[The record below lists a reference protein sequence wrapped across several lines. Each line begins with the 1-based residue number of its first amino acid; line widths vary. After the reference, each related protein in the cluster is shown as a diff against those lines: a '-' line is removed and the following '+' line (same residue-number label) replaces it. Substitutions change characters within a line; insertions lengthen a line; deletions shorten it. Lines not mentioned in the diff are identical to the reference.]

1 MFISKNKGIF
11 LFMISVMLLLA
22 GNRATAAG
30 ISEIKTIQHV
40 YLNNEFVGS
49 VTDEAEIEKIVAD
62 KIAEAEA
69 DYPDYT
75 FDSETQL
82 AFVGEE
88 VFSDEVKVDQVLK
101 GIDDQLKVKADAYE
115 INIDNQVVAYVPSKE
130 DAEEVVRRIAL
141 LYVDEE
147 EYAEY
152 ESSKRESESD
162 TVETLKEPGSRI
174 LNIEFSHPIT
184 FNETAVDPKK
194 IMTVSK
200 TLSMIEEGKEEK
212 AIYKVKEDEE
222 LEEVANKHDM
232 DLTQLLELNPD
243 LNKDNGLKAG
253 ESVYVTQSTPYVNVM
268 VEREVLKEEGIPFEK
283 KVKKDDDLL
292 KDELVIEQEGNDGV
306 QAFTYTV
313 EETNGKKISETIVKK
328 EVTEKAITEITRKGT
343 KVIPSNG
350 SGTYSWPADGG
361 YISSK
366 QGQRWGKLHKGIDIA
381 RPTTRTITAADHGIV
396 EFAGDSGG
404 YGNKVII
411 NHNNGFKTLYA
422 HLDSIDVKA
431 GQKVGKGMKI
441 GMMGSTGHSTG
452 VHLHFEVYKN
462 GSLANP
468 LNYISQ

>member
-11 LFMISVMLLLA
+11 LFTISVILLLS

-30 ISEIKTIQHV
+30 VSEITTIQHV

-49 VTDEAEIEKIVAD
+49 VTDEAEIEKIVED
-62 KIAEAEA
+62 KVAEAEA

-88 VFSDEVKVDQVLK
+88 VFSEEVKEDQVLK
-101 GIDDQLKVKADAYE
+101 EIDDQLDVKADAYE
-115 INIDNQVVAYVPSKE
+115 ISIDNQVVAYVPSKE
-130 DAEEVVRRIAL
+130 DAEEVVEKITL

-152 ESSKRESESD
+152 ESSKNESD

-174 LNIEFSHPIT
+174 LNIEFSLPIS
-184 FNETAVDPKK
+184 FNETTVDPDE
-194 IMTVSK
+194 IMTVNK

-212 AIYKVKEDEE
+212 AIYVVKEDEE
-222 LEEVANKHDM
+222 LEEIANKHDM
-232 DLTQLLELNPD
+232 DIIQLLELNPGLD
-243 LNKDNGLKAG
+243 KDIGLKAG
-253 ESVYVTQSTPYVNVM
+253 ESVYVTQAMPYVNVM
-268 VEREVLKEEGIPFEK
+268 VEREVLKEERIPFEK
-283 KVKKDDDLL
+283 KVKNDDNLL

-350 SGTYSWPADGG
+350 SGTYAWPADGG

-381 RPTTRTITAADHGIV
+381 RPTTRTITAADHGII
-396 EFAGDSGG
+396 EFAGNSGG

-422 HLDSIDVKA
+422 HLDSIDVEA
-431 GQKVGKGMKI
+431 GQKVGKRMKI

-452 VHLHFEVYKN
+452 VHLHFEIYKN